1 MDSHI
6 ALLQQWAAALALW
19 RGFQNDRSVW
29 ACWPVPAHKPTF
41 TIGRLHAGRP
51 LQAISRLLCPHA
63 WHLWHSCGV
72 SRALCSNSPASHAS
86 LCAESVQ

>member
-1 MDSHI
+1 MDSQI

-19 RGFQNDRSVW
+19 RGFQNDRSMW
-29 ACWPVPAHKPTF
+29 ACWPVPAHKPTL

-63 WHLWHSCGV
+63 
-72 SRALCSNSPASHAS
+72 
-86 LCAESVQ
+86 

>member
-1 MDSHI
+1 MDSQI

-29 ACWPVPAHKPTF
+29 ACWPVPAHKPTL

-63 WHLWHSCGV
+63 WHRSVRSEERRVGKEGE
-72 SRALCSNSPASHAS
+72 SRGLPDP
-86 LCAESVQ
+86 